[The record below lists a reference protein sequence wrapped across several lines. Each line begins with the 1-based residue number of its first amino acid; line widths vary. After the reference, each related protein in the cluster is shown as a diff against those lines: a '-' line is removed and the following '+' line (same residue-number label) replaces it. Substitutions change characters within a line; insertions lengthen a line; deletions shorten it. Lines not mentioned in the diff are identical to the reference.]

1 MKYTILKSCSA
12 FAGLLAG
19 LLAVPAFAAENPMDN
34 AGIQHNLYLGCLQDI
49 GADSTNSLAL
59 LVDKCGYNPGISRDE
74 FIKQGQP
81 IIDMD
86 PMQPLAE
93 KMSPY
98 RDRYSAYEF
107 SFFERIDG
115 VVHTAKDL
123 PQAEAMFAE
132 LEAEAIQRV
141 DAKTHSG
148 ANVLA
153 GLSTARHSLR
163 YWTEYAGKS
172 DATGKRR
179 PWWHWVVIG
188 VADVAGG
195 VLGAETGPGAIGTA
209 AAASSAANGLIKE
222 LDP

>member
-1 MKYTILKSCSA
+1 MKTMLNRCSA

-19 LLAVPAFAAENPMDN
+19 LFAVPAFAAENPMDH
-34 AGIQHNLYLGCLQDI
+34 AGIQHNLYLGCLHDI

-59 LVDKCGYNPGISRDE
+59 LVDKCGYNPGIPREE

-81 IIDMD
+81 IVDMD

-93 KMSPY
+93 KMSRY

-115 VVHTAKDL
+115 VVRTAKDL
-123 PQAEAMFAE
+123 SQAEAMFAE
-132 LEAEAIQRV
+132 LEADAIQHL

-163 YWTEYAGKS
+163 YWTEYAS
-172 DATGKRR
+172 RNDPTGRR
-179 PWWHWVVIG
+179 KWWHWVVIV

-195 VLGAETGPGAIGTA
+195 VAAAEIGPAAIGVA
-209 AAASSAANGLIKE
+209 GAASETANELIQMI
-222 LDP
+222 DP

>member
-59 LVDKCGYNPGISRDE
+59 LVDKCGYNPGMPRDE

-132 LEAEAIQRV
+132 LEAEAIQRL
-141 DAKTHSG
+141 DAKTRSG
-148 ANVLA
+148 ATVLA
-153 GLSTARHSLR
+153 GLSIARHSLR
-163 YWTEYAGKS
+163 YWTEYAGKN
-172 DATGKRR
+172 DPTGKRL
-179 PWWHWVVIG
+179 PWWQWMIVA

-195 VLGAETGPGAIGTA
+195 VLGAESGAVGTA
-209 AAASSAANGLIKE
+209 AAASGAAYGLM
-222 LDP
+222 DP

>member
-1 MKYTILKSCSA
+1 MKHTMLNRCSVL
-12 FAGLLAG
+12 AGLLAG
-19 LLAVPAFAAENPMDN
+19 LLAVPAFAAENPMDH
-34 AGIQHNLYLGCLQDI
+34 AGVQHNLYLGCLHDI

-59 LVDKCGYNPGISRDE
+59 LVDKCGYNPGMSREE

-115 VVHTAKDL
+115 VVRTAKDL

-132 LEAEAIQRV
+132 LEAEAIERL
-141 DAKTHSG
+141 DPKTKNG
-148 ANVLA
+148 ATVLS
-153 GLSTARHSLR
+153 GLSIGRHSLR
-163 YWTEYAGKS
+163 YWTKYGS
-172 DATGKRR
+172 TTDRRR
-179 PWWHWVVIG
+179 PWWQWVIVG

-195 VLGAETGPGAIGTA
+195 VIGSGAASIGTA
-209 AAASSAANGLIKE
+209 SAASGAAYGLIVQM
-222 LDP
+222 DP